1 MPRAALL
8 RGCLIATVMAVGNT
22 ALLPANEAGAPEPG
36 AVRVNP
42 KDALEYVWIPPGE
55 FQMGCVEADPDCD
68 VLEKPTHRVAI
79 RQGFWM
85 GRTEVPLRAYQ
96 AFTKKARKKLPPEP
110 ARTDFG
116 GLSLGAKSISKKHK
130 DGPGK
135 KEDHPIV
142 NVTWDEAHAFC
153 ASVGGRLPTEAE
165 WEYAGRGGEPGKV
178 YPWGN
183 AISHENANYG
193 NLGGR
198 DQWRYTAPVA
208 SFEPN
213 AFGLHD
219 MAGNAWEWTADW
231 FGNKYYAES
240 PSANPPGP
248 REGQEKVVRGGSY
261 AFGPKYLRTSTR
273 VMADPHSRGEEIGF
287 RCVLE

>member
-1 MPRAALL
+1 MPRFALL
-8 RGCLIATVMAVGNT
+8 NGCVIATMMAVGN
-22 ALLPANEAGAPEPG
+22 AGLLPANEGGEHEPG
-36 AVRVNP
+36 AVRANP
-42 KDALEYVWIPPGE
+42 KDGLEYVWAPPGE
-55 FQMGCVEADPDCD
+55 FQMGCVPDDPDCD
-68 VLEKPTHRVAI
+68 VLERPAHTVAMK
-79 RQGFWM
+79 RGFWI

-96 AFTKKARKKLPPEP
+96 AFMKKARKKMPPEP

-116 GLSLGAKSISKKHK
+116 GLSLSAKSISRKHK

-135 KEDHPIV
+135 QEDHPIV
-142 NVTWDEAHAFC
+142 NVTWEEAHEFC
-153 ASVGGRLPTEAE
+153 RYAGGRLPSEAE
-165 WEYAGRGGEPGKV
+165 WEYAARGGQAGKL
-178 YPWGN
+178 YPWGDG
-183 AISHENANYG
+183 ISHDNANYG

-219 MAGNAWEWTADW
+219 MTGNAWEWTADW

-261 AFGPKYLRTSTR
+261 AFGPKYLRTSAR
-273 VMADPHSRGEEIGF
+273 AMADPHSRGEEIGF
-287 RCVLE
+287 RCVLD